1 MSDLT
6 TIEKGKI
13 GELAIT
19 SDCIQRGYNVYAP
32 VADCD
37 QVDLLVEIE
46 SGIFSRVHIKTHFT
60 TGQSK
65 TSIDVKLRK
74 HSAGRIDVIGIYYFD
89 AVCSNGTIAY
99 IPYQGENQFI
109 LAVQNAKN
117 NQRQSRNW
125 IYAFRDFPEHR
136 AISTYGKQK

>member
-1 MSDLT
+1 MVSDLT

-46 SGIFSRVHIKTHFT
+46 SGVTQNESVSIALQKAIE
-60 TGQSK
+60 
-65 TSIDVKLRK
+65 TSVLEIVQQ
-74 HSAGRIDVIGIYYFD
+74 GIERRFWSY
-89 AVCSNGTIAY
+89 
-99 IPYQGENQFI
+99 E
-109 LAVQNAKN
+109 
-117 NQRQSRNW
+117 
-125 IYAFRDFPEHR
+125 
-136 AISTYGKQK
+136 